1 MKAIEY
7 EYKKTQKYTE
17 KYLDYIAPEFE
28 SEQHQAKASRKTAC
42 FLLYSVV

>member
-7 EYKKTQKYTE
+7 EYKKAQKCAE

-28 SEQHQAKASRKTAC
+28 SEQHQAKAGQKTAC